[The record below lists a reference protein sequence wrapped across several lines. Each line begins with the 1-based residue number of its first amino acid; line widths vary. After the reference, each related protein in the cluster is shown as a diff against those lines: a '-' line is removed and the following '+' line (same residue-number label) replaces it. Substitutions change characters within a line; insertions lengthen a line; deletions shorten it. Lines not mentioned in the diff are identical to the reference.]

1 MKITGRDNAVRVSV
15 HVQPRAAR
23 SEIVGEHGDAVKVRL
38 AAPPVEGA
46 ANDELC
52 RFIAK
57 TVGVP
62 ASRVAVVSGA
72 GSRQKVIEIA
82 GVDVEHVQA
91 AVLRAMKSK

>member
-1 MKITGRDNAVRVSV
+1 MKITGRSGAVRISV

-62 ASRVAVVSGA
+62 PSRVAVVA
-72 GSRQKVIEIA
+72 GQAARRKVVEIA

-91 AVLRAMKSK
+91 AVLRAMKSQ